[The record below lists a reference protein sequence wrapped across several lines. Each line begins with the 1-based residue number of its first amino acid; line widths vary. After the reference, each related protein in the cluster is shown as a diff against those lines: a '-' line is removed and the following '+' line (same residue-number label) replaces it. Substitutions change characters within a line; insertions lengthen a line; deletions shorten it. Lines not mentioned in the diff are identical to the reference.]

1 MTGFVNSQVLCCCP
15 RAIKEGNRTNKNRES
30 YLDLEIF
37 ASVLS
42 LYAMAIRGP
51 LSFHLWISVSL
62 MLLMYG
68 DCFYLPGVAPEDFKK
83 VRFCCWLSTFYV
95 LMYPYFMNP
104 YWSCW
109 YVVWPNCAVNFNC
122 NVLLAEC
129 LIFQICVI
137 SGYQMGASYLI
148 LFVLIC
154 YSLLLWLF
162 QIHLV
167 VVASLI
173 WRIVL

>member
-1 MTGFVNSQVLCCCP
+1 MDGSKNGYGLATLRGVCLWYIKYWGWKCALLLNTVRIQMVICCSRSLIQSWPSIKNQRWDEACISSVTGFVNSQVLCCCP

-83 VRFCCWLSTFYV
+83 VRFCCWLSTF
-95 LMYPYFMNP
+95 
-104 YWSCW
+104 
-109 YVVWPNCAVNFNC
+109 
-122 NVLLAEC
+122 
-129 LIFQICVI
+129 
-137 SGYQMGASYLI
+137 
-148 LFVLIC
+148 
-154 YSLLLWLF
+154 
-162 QIHLV
+162 
-167 VVASLI
+167 
-173 WRIVL
+173 